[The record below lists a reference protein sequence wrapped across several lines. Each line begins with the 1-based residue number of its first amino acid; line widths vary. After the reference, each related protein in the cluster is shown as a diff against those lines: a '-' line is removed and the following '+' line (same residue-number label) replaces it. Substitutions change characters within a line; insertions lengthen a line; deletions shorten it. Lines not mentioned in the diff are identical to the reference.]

1 LPGAEFTIADAW
13 EVRVHGMGCF
23 HAGNNLGGMAI
34 ASMARW
40 FHFPIF
46 GSFSSSVPCQH
57 VFSSGK

>member
-1 LPGAEFTIADAW
+1 MFCSIFLLCV
-13 EVRVHGMGCF
+13 EVLSPSEHD
-23 HAGNNLGGMAI
+23 LGGMAI